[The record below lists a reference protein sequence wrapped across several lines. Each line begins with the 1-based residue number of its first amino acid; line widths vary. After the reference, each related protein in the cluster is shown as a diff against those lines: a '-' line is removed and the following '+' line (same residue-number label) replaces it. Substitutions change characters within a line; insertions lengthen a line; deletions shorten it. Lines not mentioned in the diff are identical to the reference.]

1 MVDETLKLYIN
12 LASTLKDILQLDMC
26 AAITDKTN
34 WIAYYPGKII
44 DVKIR
49 EGQEIA
55 KDDPIQH
62 TLKKGTI
69 LNNTIPKELF
79 GFAFQGTA
87 YPIRNSNGEIIG
99 SISTA
104 RSLEHSE
111 RIKDSAESLYACLEE
126 TNSSISNIAE
136 GTQKLWNTINEIMLL
151 TKTTEEKINVSMN
164 AIELIKNI
172 ASQSNL
178 LGLNAAIE
186 ASRAG
191 ESGRGFS
198 VVASEMRKL
207 AQLSGE
213 SSKEISQ
220 ALLEMTNSIK
230 NILNSFNN
238 VEQISQEQ
246 VTSTQEIKLA
256 TEEIIK
262 SAEELIYLSEKLE

>member
-1 MVDETLKLYIN
+1 MVDETLKMYIN

-55 KDDPIQH
+55 KDDPIQN

-262 SAEELIYLSEKLE
+262 SAEQLIYLSEKLE